1 MTRGAPVRRW
11 ELIRARPSV
20 TGLSRR
26 VLGVGVGLDWSA
38 ATDHPGW
45 GTSSSGPKGGRWWPR
60 SPLAVLKA
68 STPPL
73 PDHGK
78 SFGTGSRAGSGRPE
92 SRSAAHGPPTCGS
105 RWRRIDDASIP
116 AITAHQHH
124 RMRIKRPNVMVA
136 LRHPG
141 LPATS
146 SGCRPAR
153 APHTKGKT
161 HERSS
166 HHLDTHRTRRRPMTK
181 TPRRI
186 GVLFVAVMTAL
197 LLGAGLA
204 STAAAAPPSQQAV
217 PVPITGTVAGTE
229 QQLFSGTLNVQ
240 RFATQNGELT
250 AVGTLVG
257 TLTDP
262 VTGAQSPIDTA
273 VSAPVAVA
281 QSSCQILDLVLG
293 PLDLDLLGLQVHL
306 DTVHLNITA
315 QSGPGNLL
323 GNLLCA
329 VTHLLDGPASLNAIV
344 ALLNRLL
351 GILG

>member
-1 MTRGAPVRRW
+1 
-11 ELIRARPSV
+11 
-20 TGLSRR
+20 
-26 VLGVGVGLDWSA
+26 
-38 ATDHPGW
+38 
-45 GTSSSGPKGGRWWPR
+45 
-60 SPLAVLKA
+60 
-68 STPPL
+68 
-73 PDHGK
+73 
-78 SFGTGSRAGSGRPE
+78 
-92 SRSAAHGPPTCGS
+92 
-105 RWRRIDDASIP
+105 
-116 AITAHQHH
+116 
-124 RMRIKRPNVMVA
+124 
-136 LRHPG
+136 
-141 LPATS
+141 
-146 SGCRPAR
+146 
-153 APHTKGKT
+153 
-161 HERSS
+161 
-166 HHLDTHRTRRRPMTK
+166 MTK
-181 TPRRI
+181 TLRRI
-186 GVLFVAVMTAL
+186 GVLFVAALTTL

-204 STAAAAPPSQQAV
+204 SSATAAPPSQQAAA
-217 PVPITGTVAGTE
+217 VPITGTLAGTA
-229 QQLFSGTLNVQ
+229 QQVFNGTLNVQ
-240 RFATQNGELT
+240 RFTTQNGELT

-329 VTHLLDGPASLNAIV
+329 VTHLLDGPASLNAIT